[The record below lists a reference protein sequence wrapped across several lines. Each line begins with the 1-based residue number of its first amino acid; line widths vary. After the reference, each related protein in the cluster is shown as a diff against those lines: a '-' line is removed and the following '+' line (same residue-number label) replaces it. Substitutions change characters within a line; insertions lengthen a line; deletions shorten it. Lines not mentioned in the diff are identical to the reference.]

1 MDEKIAAEKAQAEK
15 DKNKDRPFTTLDI
28 FE

>member
-1 MDEKIAAEKAQAEK
+1 MEEKIAAEKANVEK
-15 DKNKDRPFTTLDI
+15 EKNKDRPFTTLDI